1 MVKSEL
7 VKWEDLNQTGV
18 DQMGSIKLVKNCER
32 AKPCAT
38 HTLLEPEEGNE
49 VLGGSTKYIGGNSP
63 KSGLILITSW

>member
-18 DQMGSIKLVKNCER
+18 DQMGSVKLVKWR
-32 AKPCAT
+32 KVKPCAT
-38 HTLLEPEEGNE
+38 HALLELEEGNE
-49 VLGGSTKYIGGNSP
+49 VLGGSTKCIGGNSP